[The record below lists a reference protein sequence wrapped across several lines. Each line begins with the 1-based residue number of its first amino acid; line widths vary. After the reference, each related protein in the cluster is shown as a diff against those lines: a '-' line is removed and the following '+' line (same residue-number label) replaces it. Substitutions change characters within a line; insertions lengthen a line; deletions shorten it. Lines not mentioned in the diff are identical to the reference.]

1 MSSEKK
7 MTGEEFIE
15 ESGNQ
20 TGPAAEAAPAAEGIR
35 QGGIVTVIVM
45 GIDSNPD
52 RYTIEAPM
60 PLGEFL
66 EKFNIPLEKGWRVFR
81 NGSAVKNKAMVNPGD
96 VLNIGK
102 LSKNG

>member
-20 TGPAAEAAPAAEGIR
+20 TGPAVEAAPAAEEIR
-35 QGGIVTVIVM
+35 QGGIVTVMVM

-60 PLGEFL
+60 PLREFL
-66 EKFNIPLEKGWRVFR
+66 KEFKIPLNKGWKVFR
-81 NGSAVKNKAMVNPGD
+81 DGSVVANKTMINPGD

>member
-20 TGPAAEAAPAAEGIR
+20 TGPAVEAAPAAEEIR
-35 QGGIVTVIVM
+35 QGGIVTVMVM

-66 EKFNIPLEKGWRVFR
+66 EKFNISPKKGWRVFR
-81 NGSAVKNKAMVNPGD
+81 DGRVVKDKTIVNPGD

>member
-20 TGPAAEAAPAAEGIR
+20 TGPAVEAAPAAEEIR
-35 QGGIVTVIVM
+35 QGGIVTVMIM

-66 EKFNIPLEKGWRVFR
+66 QHLPQKRVESIPRWKSSQGQNNSQSWRC
-81 NGSAVKNKAMVNPGD
+81 VKYRKAE
-96 VLNIGK
+96 
-102 LSKNG
+102 